1 MTNVKPHQSNWHKL
15 KCFPAKTRVLNMN
28 LRRPLVGVAA
38 AVALVAGVLAW
49 QSMGSREAAPVVN
62 YTLLDGRTT
71 STESLKGKV
80 VLVNFWATSCTT
92 CVAEMPQ
99 IVATYNKFKDRGF
112 ETLAVAMSYDPP
124 AYVSKFAQTRQLP
137 FNVAIDNTGQIAQ
150 RFGDIQLTPTTFLLD
165 QQGRIVKRYVGAPDF
180 AALHALVEDLLK
192 KG

>member
-1 MTNVKPHQSNWHKL
+1 
-15 KCFPAKTRVLNMN
+15 MN

-49 QSMGSREAAPVVN
+49 QSMGSREPAPVVS
-62 YTLLDGRTT
+62 YTLLDGRTA

-80 VLVNFWATSCTT
+80 VLVNFWATSCVT
-92 CVAEMPQ
+92 CVKEMPQ

-112 ETLAVAMSYDPP
+112 DTVAVAMSYDPP

-137 FNVAIDNTGQIAQ
+137 FSVAIDNTGQIAQ
-150 RFGDIQLTPTTFLLD
+150 RFGDIQLTPTTFLID
-165 QQGRIVKRYVGAPDF
+165 QQGRIVKRYVGEPDF